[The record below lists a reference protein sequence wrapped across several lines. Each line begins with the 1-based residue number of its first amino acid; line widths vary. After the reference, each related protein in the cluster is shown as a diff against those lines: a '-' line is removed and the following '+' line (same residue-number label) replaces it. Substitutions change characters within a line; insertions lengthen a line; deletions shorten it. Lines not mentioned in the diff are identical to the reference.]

1 MSAAEQTADPLIL
14 PAGWTRVDLGPDVV
28 AYQRK
33 DGLKVLSS
41 ISTEADGK
49 PWLHVSVSRRSRLP
63 TWRDLTECK
72 DIFVGRDR
80 KAIQVLPEESEYVNV
95 HQFCL
100 HMWHC
105 LEGDTLPD
113 FTRGNGI
120 I

>member
-1 MSAAEQTADPLIL
+1 MSAAEQTAEPLIL
-14 PAGWTRVDLGPDVV
+14 PAGWSRTDLAPDVV
-28 AYQRK
+28 AY
-33 DGLKVLSS
+33 
-41 ISTEADGK
+41 
-49 PWLHVSVSRRSRLP
+49 VSVSRQSRLP

-105 LEGDTLPD
+105 LEGDSLPD

-120 I
+120 V